1 MFCAPVNV
9 PVNVPVVQTA
19 SLVLELCVVPKSA
32 IEIATFLGFKDKRSV
47 RRILNPLIEEGRIAM
62 TIPDKPNSRFQKYIS
77 IK

>member
-1 MFCAPVNV
+1 MHMSNVAVNHI
-9 PVNVPVVQTA
+9 T
-19 SLVLELCVVPKSA
+19 SLVLEFCVVPKST